1 MNGEYKKPIFKF
13 GENVNSVVT
22 LVEKDGKKAV
32 LAGDMNYKN
41 GGERKIAKEIGK
53 VDLLKVGHH
62 GYFGST
68 SFKLAKT
75 LSPDYAIVCNW
86 ERKMYPDV
94 KFKLKSIAKSKT
106 LCTADSNGIKAIFDG
121 DKIEIETNIM

>member
-1 MNGEYKKPIFKF
+1 MKNALDAKSVKIVESFDNLREKLGEFNIRFLNGEYKKPIFKF

-53 VDLLKVGHH
+53 VDFRL
-62 GYFGST
+62 
-68 SFKLAKT
+68 
-75 LSPDYAIVCNW
+75 N
-86 ERKMYPDV
+86 
-94 KFKLKSIAKSKT
+94 KFQTCENAFARLR
-106 LCTADSNGIKAIFDG
+106 DSLQLGEKNVSRC
-121 DKIEIETNIM
+121 